1 MTISSRS
8 PVSKRDPSASASA
21 ARTSPVVPVLP
32 HVLGT
37 KATAQVPVRH
47 FVNPKLYDLRDRAI
61 CAPNERA
68 QDCAPIFTHPATVI
82 TVFVLGMLLLGA
94 GLWFMINYSLGRT
107 RSITQLWRISVAIF
121 LLITILGLIVPYRLR
136 FSTGNLYGL
145 LTIALLLEY
154 AVFICAFPVQT
165 PSDEHVEA
173 VEFIRQFMKQEK
185 EKQSLKSV
193 SQ

>member
-8 PVSKRDPSASASA
+8 PVSKRDPSAPA
-21 ARTSPVVPVLP
+21 ARSPPVVPVL
-32 HVLGT
+32 GT
-37 KATAQVPVRH
+37 KPAAPVRH